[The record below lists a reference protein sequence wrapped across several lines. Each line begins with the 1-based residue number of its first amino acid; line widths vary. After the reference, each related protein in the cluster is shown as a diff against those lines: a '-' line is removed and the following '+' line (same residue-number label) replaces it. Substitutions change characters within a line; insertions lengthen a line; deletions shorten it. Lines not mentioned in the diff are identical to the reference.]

1 MHPPVGS
8 PVCRPKACQPS
19 PKASRLFRMRL
30 TDRLCRSDD
39 LLARIGD
46 EFVMVLADVDQ
57 DQARLIAGRLCD
69 RLQDSWTISCGPLRT
84 TSSVGVALYPRDGDS
99 AHTLLRRADEALYA
113 AKRAG
118 RSQAKFICKVAHG

>member
-1 MHPPVGS
+1 
-8 PVCRPKACQPS
+8 
-19 PKASRLFRMRL
+19 MRL

-99 AHTLLRRADEALYA
+99 AHTLLRRADEAVRGQA
-113 AKRAG
+113 CRAFTSEIHMQSCA
-118 RSQAKFICKVAHG
+118 RLSLHLS